1 MPIDIILGVDE
12 LRAEELAPENYID
25 RLQKKLE
32 KVYRFARENINE
44 FQTRQKRDYDVKL
57 FEHQYS
63 LGDLVYEI
71 DSSTKLGQSRKLK
84 KMWKGPYSVVKV
96 ISPALYQIKGTKE
109 PRIVHHDR
117 LKLCL
122 DRDVPVWVKRQRK
135 LLFEDRATGQGNNAL
150 ETKPNHKTIQKQRT
164 NPRRKDSDVCYDG
177 IKELFEN
184 AEATVTT
191 SKGRKI
197 KKPSHLLDFE
207 L

>member
-1 MPIDIILGVDE
+1 M
-12 LRAEELAPENYID
+12 
-25 RLQKKLE
+25 
-32 KVYRFARENINE
+32 
-44 FQTRQKRDYDVKL
+44 
-57 FEHQYS
+57 
-63 LGDLVYEI
+63 VYEI

-84 KMWKGPYSVVKV
+84 KMWKGPYLVVKV
-96 ISPALYQIKGTKE
+96 ISPASYQIKGTKE

-122 DRDVPVWVKRQRK
+122 DRDVPVWVRRQRK
-135 LLFEDRATGQGNNAL
+135 LLFEDRDTGQGNNTL